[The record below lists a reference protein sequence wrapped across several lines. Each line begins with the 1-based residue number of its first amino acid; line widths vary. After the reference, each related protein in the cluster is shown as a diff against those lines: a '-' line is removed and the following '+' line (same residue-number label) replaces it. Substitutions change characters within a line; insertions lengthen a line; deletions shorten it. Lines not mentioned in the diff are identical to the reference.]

1 MAKRTI
7 LVDSARREL
16 EKHGTETFPMTVNH
30 DDLWS
35 FEGKNVPI
43 HWHNDLEINLIREGE
58 AVFQVYQK
66 SYRVRTGEGFL
77 LNRNVPHSCSSPG
90 NEHVRYSTILVR
102 PDFLYGDFGSDV
114 ERKCFQ
120 PFLQNSAIPCIY
132 LTGFDENGKEIL
144 QKLNQVEEAFDR
156 KRFCYELKIKGL
168 LCEAFAMILYGH
180 RQELTKEKMSKTLKA
195 GAIYT
200 RVNDQNTPREL
211 TANMEHTEYLWRK
224 RFGIDMTPSEKLMKL
239 LEDVGD
245 WSETRWDIDRHSYNI
260 HNPEYQI
267 NVLDSQDTYETLSY
281 FYDDE
286 RMLYAPL
293 KLNYLTTTLYE
304 TELWYMDMGR
314 CLIPKPEHKYDIEH
328 GVYYYYIEKDSLNG
342 KLLPLF
348 AYGKSQCCDRSGREV
363 PVLIFE
369 NKKMRTKFE
378 NWLEDNLFLKE
389 KYIADLENSA
399 IFQHIKRKEAKNGKS
414 TCGVLEVAVAFR
426 FYKKWIKQR
435 EEI

>member
-120 PFLQNSAIPCIY
+120 PFLQNSAIPCIH

-144 QKLNQVEEAFDR
+144 QKLNQVEKAFDR

-180 RQELTKEKMSKTLKA
+180 RQELTKFVPANLQELERLEKM
-195 GAIYT
+195 
-200 RVNDQNTPREL
+200 
-211 TANMEHTEYLWRK
+211 
-224 RFGIDMTPSEKLMKL
+224 
-239 LEDVGD
+239 
-245 WSETRWDIDRHSYNI
+245 
-260 HNPEYQI
+260 
-267 NVLDSQDTYETLSY
+267 
-281 FYDDE
+281 
-286 RMLYAPL
+286 
-293 KLNYLTTTLYE
+293 LNYLNMHF
-304 TELWYMDMGR
+304 TEV
-314 CLIPKPEHKYDIEH
+314 I
-328 GVYYYYIEKDSLNG
+328 SLQD
-342 KLLPLF
+342 LADQVHL
-348 AYGKSQCCDRSGREV
+348 SREV
-363 PVLIFE
+363 CCRFF
-369 NKKMRTKFE
+369 KKMTGKTITGYLEEYRT
-378 NWLEDNLFLKE
+378 N
-389 KYIADLENSA
+389 
-399 IFQHIKRKEAKNGKS
+399 KS
-414 TCGVLEVAVAFR
+414 FSLVQSGQYSMTQITEMVGFSNPSRFASAFR
-426 FYKKWIKQR
+426 KQFGCNPG
-435 EEI
+435 EYHSVKH

>member
-132 LTGFDENGKEIL
+132 LTGFGENGKEIL

-180 RQELTKEKMSKTLKA
+180 RQELTKFVSANLQELERLEKMLNYLNIHFTEVISLQDLADQVHLSREVCCRLFKKMTGKTITGYLEE
-195 GAIYT
+195 Y
-200 RVNDQNTPREL
+200 RVNKSFSLVQSGQYS
-211 TANMEHTEYLWRK
+211 MIQITEMVGFSNPSRFASAFRK
-224 RFGIDMTPSEKLMKL
+224 RFGCNPGEY
-239 LEDVGD
+239 
-245 WSETRWDIDRHSYNI
+245 HSVK
-260 HNPEYQI
+260 H
-267 NVLDSQDTYETLSY
+267 
-281 FYDDE
+281 
-286 RMLYAPL
+286 
-293 KLNYLTTTLYE
+293 
-304 TELWYMDMGR
+304 
-314 CLIPKPEHKYDIEH
+314 
-328 GVYYYYIEKDSLNG
+328 
-342 KLLPLF
+342 
-348 AYGKSQCCDRSGREV
+348 
-363 PVLIFE
+363 
-369 NKKMRTKFE
+369 
-378 NWLEDNLFLKE
+378 
-389 KYIADLENSA
+389 
-399 IFQHIKRKEAKNGKS
+399 
-414 TCGVLEVAVAFR
+414 
-426 FYKKWIKQR
+426 
-435 EEI
+435 

>member
-180 RQELTKEKMSKTLKA
+180 RQELTKFVPANLQELERLEKMLNYLNMHFTEVISLQDLADQVHLSREVCCRLFKKMTGKTITGYLEE
-195 GAIYT
+195 Y
-200 RVNDQNTPREL
+200 RVNKSFSLVQSGQYSMTQI
-211 TANMEHTEYLWRK
+211 TEMVGFSNPSRFASAFRK
-224 RFGIDMTPSEKLMKL
+224 RFGCNPGE
-239 LEDVGD
+239 
-245 WSETRWDIDRHSYNI
+245 YNS
-260 HNPEYQI
+260 
-267 NVLDSQDTYETLSY
+267 V
-281 FYDDE
+281 
-286 RMLYAPL
+286 
-293 KLNYLTTTLYE
+293 
-304 TELWYMDMGR
+304 
-314 CLIPKPEHKYDIEH
+314 
-328 GVYYYYIEKDSLNG
+328 
-342 KLLPLF
+342 
-348 AYGKSQCCDRSGREV
+348 
-363 PVLIFE
+363 
-369 NKKMRTKFE
+369 
-378 NWLEDNLFLKE
+378 
-389 KYIADLENSA
+389 
-399 IFQHIKRKEAKNGKS
+399 
-414 TCGVLEVAVAFR
+414 
-426 FYKKWIKQR
+426 KQ
-435 EEI
+435 

>member
-180 RQELTKEKMSKTLKA
+180 RQELTKFIPANLQELERLEKMLNYLNMHFTEVISLQDLADQVHLSREVCCRLFKKMTGKTITGYLEE
-195 GAIYT
+195 Y
-200 RVNDQNTPREL
+200 RVNKSFSLVQSGQYSMTQI
-211 TANMEHTEYLWRK
+211 TEMVGFSNPSRFASAFRK
-224 RFGIDMTPSEKLMKL
+224 RFGCNPGE
-239 LEDVGD
+239 
-245 WSETRWDIDRHSYNI
+245 YNSVK
-260 HNPEYQI
+260 H
-267 NVLDSQDTYETLSY
+267 
-281 FYDDE
+281 
-286 RMLYAPL
+286 
-293 KLNYLTTTLYE
+293 
-304 TELWYMDMGR
+304 
-314 CLIPKPEHKYDIEH
+314 
-328 GVYYYYIEKDSLNG
+328 
-342 KLLPLF
+342 
-348 AYGKSQCCDRSGREV
+348 
-363 PVLIFE
+363 
-369 NKKMRTKFE
+369 
-378 NWLEDNLFLKE
+378 
-389 KYIADLENSA
+389 
-399 IFQHIKRKEAKNGKS
+399 
-414 TCGVLEVAVAFR
+414 
-426 FYKKWIKQR
+426 
-435 EEI
+435 

>member
-16 EKHGTETFPMTVNH
+16 EKHGTENFPMTVNH

-156 KRFCYELKIKGL
+156 KQFCYELKIKGL

-180 RQELTKEKMSKTLKA
+180 RQELTKFVPANLQELERLEKMLNYLNMHFTEVISLQDLADQVHLSREVCCRLFKKMTGKTITGYLEE
-195 GAIYT
+195 Y
-200 RVNDQNTPREL
+200 RVNKSFSLVQSGQYSMTQI
-211 TANMEHTEYLWRK
+211 TEMVGFSNPSRFASAFRK
-224 RFGIDMTPSEKLMKL
+224 RFGCNPGE
-239 LEDVGD
+239 
-245 WSETRWDIDRHSYNI
+245 YNSVK
-260 HNPEYQI
+260 H
-267 NVLDSQDTYETLSY
+267 
-281 FYDDE
+281 
-286 RMLYAPL
+286 
-293 KLNYLTTTLYE
+293 
-304 TELWYMDMGR
+304 
-314 CLIPKPEHKYDIEH
+314 
-328 GVYYYYIEKDSLNG
+328 
-342 KLLPLF
+342 
-348 AYGKSQCCDRSGREV
+348 
-363 PVLIFE
+363 
-369 NKKMRTKFE
+369 
-378 NWLEDNLFLKE
+378 
-389 KYIADLENSA
+389 
-399 IFQHIKRKEAKNGKS
+399 
-414 TCGVLEVAVAFR
+414 
-426 FYKKWIKQR
+426 
-435 EEI
+435 

>member
-180 RQELTKEKMSKTLKA
+180 RQELTKFVPANLQELERLEKMLNYLNMHFTEVTSLQDLADQVHLSREVCCRLFKKMTGKTITGYLEE
-195 GAIYT
+195 Y
-200 RVNDQNTPREL
+200 RVNKSFSLVQSGQYSMTQI
-211 TANMEHTEYLWRK
+211 TEMVGFSNPSRFASAFRK
-224 RFGIDMTPSEKLMKL
+224 RFGCNPGE
-239 LEDVGD
+239 
-245 WSETRWDIDRHSYNI
+245 YNSVK
-260 HNPEYQI
+260 H
-267 NVLDSQDTYETLSY
+267 
-281 FYDDE
+281 
-286 RMLYAPL
+286 
-293 KLNYLTTTLYE
+293 
-304 TELWYMDMGR
+304 
-314 CLIPKPEHKYDIEH
+314 
-328 GVYYYYIEKDSLNG
+328 
-342 KLLPLF
+342 
-348 AYGKSQCCDRSGREV
+348 
-363 PVLIFE
+363 
-369 NKKMRTKFE
+369 
-378 NWLEDNLFLKE
+378 
-389 KYIADLENSA
+389 
-399 IFQHIKRKEAKNGKS
+399 
-414 TCGVLEVAVAFR
+414 
-426 FYKKWIKQR
+426 
-435 EEI
+435 

>member
-144 QKLNQVEEAFDR
+144 QKLNQVEEAFDW

-180 RQELTKEKMSKTLKA
+180 RQELTKFVPANLQELERLEKMLNYLNMHFTEVISLQDLADQVHLSREVCCRLFKKMTGKTITGYLEE
-195 GAIYT
+195 Y
-200 RVNDQNTPREL
+200 RVNKSFSLVQSGQYS
-211 TANMEHTEYLWRK
+211 MIQITEMVGFSNPSRFASAFRK
-224 RFGIDMTPSEKLMKL
+224 RFGCNPGEY
-239 LEDVGD
+239 
-245 WSETRWDIDRHSYNI
+245 HSVK
-260 HNPEYQI
+260 H
-267 NVLDSQDTYETLSY
+267 
-281 FYDDE
+281 
-286 RMLYAPL
+286 
-293 KLNYLTTTLYE
+293 
-304 TELWYMDMGR
+304 
-314 CLIPKPEHKYDIEH
+314 
-328 GVYYYYIEKDSLNG
+328 
-342 KLLPLF
+342 
-348 AYGKSQCCDRSGREV
+348 
-363 PVLIFE
+363 
-369 NKKMRTKFE
+369 
-378 NWLEDNLFLKE
+378 
-389 KYIADLENSA
+389 
-399 IFQHIKRKEAKNGKS
+399 
-414 TCGVLEVAVAFR
+414 
-426 FYKKWIKQR
+426 
-435 EEI
+435 

>member
-120 PFLQNSAIPCIY
+120 PFLQNSAMPCIY

-180 RQELTKEKMSKTLKA
+180 RQELTKFVPANLQELERLEKMLNYLNMHFTEVISLQDLADQVHLSREVCCRFFKKMTGKTITGYLEE
-195 GAIYT
+195 Y
-200 RVNDQNTPREL
+200 RVNKSFSLVQSGQYSMTQI
-211 TANMEHTEYLWRK
+211 TEMVGFSNPSRFASAFRK
-224 RFGIDMTPSEKLMKL
+224 RFGCNPGE
-239 LEDVGD
+239 
-245 WSETRWDIDRHSYNI
+245 YNSVK
-260 HNPEYQI
+260 H
-267 NVLDSQDTYETLSY
+267 
-281 FYDDE
+281 
-286 RMLYAPL
+286 
-293 KLNYLTTTLYE
+293 
-304 TELWYMDMGR
+304 
-314 CLIPKPEHKYDIEH
+314 
-328 GVYYYYIEKDSLNG
+328 
-342 KLLPLF
+342 
-348 AYGKSQCCDRSGREV
+348 
-363 PVLIFE
+363 
-369 NKKMRTKFE
+369 
-378 NWLEDNLFLKE
+378 
-389 KYIADLENSA
+389 
-399 IFQHIKRKEAKNGKS
+399 
-414 TCGVLEVAVAFR
+414 
-426 FYKKWIKQR
+426 
-435 EEI
+435 

>member
-132 LTGFDENGKEIL
+132 LAGFDENGKEIL

-180 RQELTKEKMSKTLKA
+180 RQELTKFVPANLQELERLEKMLNYLNMHFTEVISLQDLADQVHLSREVCCRLFKKMTGKTITGYLEE
-195 GAIYT
+195 Y
-200 RVNDQNTPREL
+200 RVNKSFSLVQSGQYSMTQI
-211 TANMEHTEYLWRK
+211 TEMVGFSNPSRFASAFRK
-224 RFGIDMTPSEKLMKL
+224 RFGCNPGE
-239 LEDVGD
+239 
-245 WSETRWDIDRHSYNI
+245 YNSVK
-260 HNPEYQI
+260 H
-267 NVLDSQDTYETLSY
+267 
-281 FYDDE
+281 
-286 RMLYAPL
+286 
-293 KLNYLTTTLYE
+293 
-304 TELWYMDMGR
+304 
-314 CLIPKPEHKYDIEH
+314 
-328 GVYYYYIEKDSLNG
+328 
-342 KLLPLF
+342 
-348 AYGKSQCCDRSGREV
+348 
-363 PVLIFE
+363 
-369 NKKMRTKFE
+369 
-378 NWLEDNLFLKE
+378 
-389 KYIADLENSA
+389 
-399 IFQHIKRKEAKNGKS
+399 
-414 TCGVLEVAVAFR
+414 
-426 FYKKWIKQR
+426 
-435 EEI
+435 

>member
-77 LNRNVPHSCSSPG
+77 MNRNVPHSCSSPG

-132 LTGFDENGKEIL
+132 LTGFYENGKEIL

-180 RQELTKEKMSKTLKA
+180 RQELTKFVPANLQELERLEKMLNYLNIHFTEVISLQDLADQVHLSREVCCRLFKKMTGKTITGYLEE
-195 GAIYT
+195 Y
-200 RVNDQNTPREL
+200 RVNKSFSLVQSGQYSMTQI
-211 TANMEHTEYLWRK
+211 TEMVGFSNPSRFASAFRK
-224 RFGIDMTPSEKLMKL
+224 RFGCNPGEY
-239 LEDVGD
+239 
-245 WSETRWDIDRHSYNI
+245 HSVK
-260 HNPEYQI
+260 H
-267 NVLDSQDTYETLSY
+267 
-281 FYDDE
+281 
-286 RMLYAPL
+286 
-293 KLNYLTTTLYE
+293 
-304 TELWYMDMGR
+304 
-314 CLIPKPEHKYDIEH
+314 
-328 GVYYYYIEKDSLNG
+328 
-342 KLLPLF
+342 
-348 AYGKSQCCDRSGREV
+348 
-363 PVLIFE
+363 
-369 NKKMRTKFE
+369 
-378 NWLEDNLFLKE
+378 
-389 KYIADLENSA
+389 
-399 IFQHIKRKEAKNGKS
+399 
-414 TCGVLEVAVAFR
+414 
-426 FYKKWIKQR
+426 
-435 EEI
+435 

>member
-16 EKHGTETFPMTVNH
+16 EKHGTENFPMTVNH

-58 AVFQVYQK
+58 AVFQVCQK

-180 RQELTKEKMSKTLKA
+180 RQELTKFVPANLQELERLEKMLNYLNMHFTEVISLQDLADQVHLSREVCCRLFKKMTGKTITGYLEE
-195 GAIYT
+195 Y
-200 RVNDQNTPREL
+200 RVNKSFSLVQSGQYSMTQI
-211 TANMEHTEYLWRK
+211 TEMVGFSNPSRFASAFRK
-224 RFGIDMTPSEKLMKL
+224 RFGCNPGE
-239 LEDVGD
+239 
-245 WSETRWDIDRHSYNI
+245 YNSVK
-260 HNPEYQI
+260 H
-267 NVLDSQDTYETLSY
+267 
-281 FYDDE
+281 
-286 RMLYAPL
+286 
-293 KLNYLTTTLYE
+293 
-304 TELWYMDMGR
+304 
-314 CLIPKPEHKYDIEH
+314 
-328 GVYYYYIEKDSLNG
+328 
-342 KLLPLF
+342 
-348 AYGKSQCCDRSGREV
+348 
-363 PVLIFE
+363 
-369 NKKMRTKFE
+369 
-378 NWLEDNLFLKE
+378 
-389 KYIADLENSA
+389 
-399 IFQHIKRKEAKNGKS
+399 
-414 TCGVLEVAVAFR
+414 
-426 FYKKWIKQR
+426 
-435 EEI
+435 

>member
-180 RQELTKEKMSKTLKA
+180 RQELTKFVPANLQELERLEKMLNYLNMHFIEVISLQDLADQVHLSREVCCRLFKKMTGKTITGYLEE
-195 GAIYT
+195 Y
-200 RVNDQNTPREL
+200 RVNKSFSLVQSGKYSMTQI
-211 TANMEHTEYLWRK
+211 TEMVGFSNPSRFASAFRK
-224 RFGIDMTPSEKLMKL
+224 RFGCNPGE
-239 LEDVGD
+239 
-245 WSETRWDIDRHSYNI
+245 YNSVK
-260 HNPEYQI
+260 H
-267 NVLDSQDTYETLSY
+267 
-281 FYDDE
+281 
-286 RMLYAPL
+286 
-293 KLNYLTTTLYE
+293 
-304 TELWYMDMGR
+304 
-314 CLIPKPEHKYDIEH
+314 
-328 GVYYYYIEKDSLNG
+328 
-342 KLLPLF
+342 
-348 AYGKSQCCDRSGREV
+348 
-363 PVLIFE
+363 
-369 NKKMRTKFE
+369 
-378 NWLEDNLFLKE
+378 
-389 KYIADLENSA
+389 
-399 IFQHIKRKEAKNGKS
+399 
-414 TCGVLEVAVAFR
+414 
-426 FYKKWIKQR
+426 
-435 EEI
+435 

>member
-90 NEHVRYSTILVR
+90 NEHIRYSTILVR

-180 RQELTKEKMSKTLKA
+180 RQELTKFVPANLQELERLEKMLNYLNMHFTEVISLQDLADQVHLSREVCCRLFKKMTGKTITGYLEE
-195 GAIYT
+195 Y
-200 RVNDQNTPREL
+200 RVNKSFSLVQSGQYSMTQI
-211 TANMEHTEYLWRK
+211 TEMVGFSNPSRFASAFRK
-224 RFGIDMTPSEKLMKL
+224 RFGCNPGE
-239 LEDVGD
+239 
-245 WSETRWDIDRHSYNI
+245 YNSVK
-260 HNPEYQI
+260 H
-267 NVLDSQDTYETLSY
+267 
-281 FYDDE
+281 
-286 RMLYAPL
+286 
-293 KLNYLTTTLYE
+293 
-304 TELWYMDMGR
+304 
-314 CLIPKPEHKYDIEH
+314 
-328 GVYYYYIEKDSLNG
+328 
-342 KLLPLF
+342 
-348 AYGKSQCCDRSGREV
+348 
-363 PVLIFE
+363 
-369 NKKMRTKFE
+369 
-378 NWLEDNLFLKE
+378 
-389 KYIADLENSA
+389 
-399 IFQHIKRKEAKNGKS
+399 
-414 TCGVLEVAVAFR
+414 
-426 FYKKWIKQR
+426 
-435 EEI
+435 

>member
-180 RQELTKEKMSKTLKA
+180 RQELTKFVPANLQELERLEKMLNYLNMHFTEVISLQDLADQVHLSREVCCRLFKKMTGKTITGYL
-195 GAIYT
+195 GEY
-200 RVNDQNTPREL
+200 RVNKSFSLVQSGQYSMTQI
-211 TANMEHTEYLWRK
+211 TEMVGFSNPSRFASAFRK
-224 RFGIDMTPSEKLMKL
+224 RFGCNPGE
-239 LEDVGD
+239 
-245 WSETRWDIDRHSYNI
+245 YNS
-260 HNPEYQI
+260 
-267 NVLDSQDTYETLSY
+267 V
-281 FYDDE
+281 
-286 RMLYAPL
+286 
-293 KLNYLTTTLYE
+293 
-304 TELWYMDMGR
+304 
-314 CLIPKPEHKYDIEH
+314 KY
-328 GVYYYYIEKDSLNG
+328 
-342 KLLPLF
+342 
-348 AYGKSQCCDRSGREV
+348 
-363 PVLIFE
+363 
-369 NKKMRTKFE
+369 
-378 NWLEDNLFLKE
+378 
-389 KYIADLENSA
+389 
-399 IFQHIKRKEAKNGKS
+399 
-414 TCGVLEVAVAFR
+414 
-426 FYKKWIKQR
+426 
-435 EEI
+435 

>member
-120 PFLQNSAIPCIY
+120 PFLQNSAIPCIH

-180 RQELTKEKMSKTLKA
+180 RQELTKFVPANLQELERLEKMLNYLNMHFTEVISLQDLADQVHLSREVCCRLFKKMTGKTITGYL
-195 GAIYT
+195 GEY
-200 RVNDQNTPREL
+200 RVNKSFSLVQSGQYSMTQI
-211 TANMEHTEYLWRK
+211 TEMVGFSNPSRFASAFRK
-224 RFGIDMTPSEKLMKL
+224 RFGCNPGE
-239 LEDVGD
+239 
-245 WSETRWDIDRHSYNI
+245 YNSVK
-260 HNPEYQI
+260 H
-267 NVLDSQDTYETLSY
+267 
-281 FYDDE
+281 
-286 RMLYAPL
+286 
-293 KLNYLTTTLYE
+293 
-304 TELWYMDMGR
+304 
-314 CLIPKPEHKYDIEH
+314 
-328 GVYYYYIEKDSLNG
+328 
-342 KLLPLF
+342 
-348 AYGKSQCCDRSGREV
+348 
-363 PVLIFE
+363 
-369 NKKMRTKFE
+369 
-378 NWLEDNLFLKE
+378 
-389 KYIADLENSA
+389 
-399 IFQHIKRKEAKNGKS
+399 
-414 TCGVLEVAVAFR
+414 
-426 FYKKWIKQR
+426 
-435 EEI
+435 

>member
-180 RQELTKEKMSKTLKA
+180 RQELTKFVPANLQELERLEKMLNYLNMHFTEVISLQDMADQVHLSREVCCRLFKKMTGKTITGYLEE
-195 GAIYT
+195 Y
-200 RVNDQNTPREL
+200 RVNKSFSLVQSGQYSMTQI
-211 TANMEHTEYLWRK
+211 TEMVGFSNPSRFASAFRK
-224 RFGIDMTPSEKLMKL
+224 RFGCNPGEY
-239 LEDVGD
+239 
-245 WSETRWDIDRHSYNI
+245 HSVK
-260 HNPEYQI
+260 H
-267 NVLDSQDTYETLSY
+267 
-281 FYDDE
+281 
-286 RMLYAPL
+286 
-293 KLNYLTTTLYE
+293 
-304 TELWYMDMGR
+304 
-314 CLIPKPEHKYDIEH
+314 
-328 GVYYYYIEKDSLNG
+328 
-342 KLLPLF
+342 
-348 AYGKSQCCDRSGREV
+348 
-363 PVLIFE
+363 
-369 NKKMRTKFE
+369 
-378 NWLEDNLFLKE
+378 
-389 KYIADLENSA
+389 
-399 IFQHIKRKEAKNGKS
+399 
-414 TCGVLEVAVAFR
+414 
-426 FYKKWIKQR
+426 
-435 EEI
+435 

>member
-168 LCEAFAMILYGH
+168 LCEAFAMIHYGH
-180 RQELTKEKMSKTLKA
+180 RQELTKFVPANLQELERLEKMLNYLNMHFTEVISLQDLADQVHLSREVCCRLFKKMTGKTITGYLEE
-195 GAIYT
+195 Y
-200 RVNDQNTPREL
+200 RVNKSFSLVQSGQYS
-211 TANMEHTEYLWRK
+211 MIQITEMVGFSNPSRFASAFRK
-224 RFGIDMTPSEKLMKL
+224 RFGCNPGEY
-239 LEDVGD
+239 
-245 WSETRWDIDRHSYNI
+245 HSVK
-260 HNPEYQI
+260 H
-267 NVLDSQDTYETLSY
+267 
-281 FYDDE
+281 
-286 RMLYAPL
+286 
-293 KLNYLTTTLYE
+293 
-304 TELWYMDMGR
+304 
-314 CLIPKPEHKYDIEH
+314 
-328 GVYYYYIEKDSLNG
+328 
-342 KLLPLF
+342 
-348 AYGKSQCCDRSGREV
+348 
-363 PVLIFE
+363 
-369 NKKMRTKFE
+369 
-378 NWLEDNLFLKE
+378 
-389 KYIADLENSA
+389 
-399 IFQHIKRKEAKNGKS
+399 
-414 TCGVLEVAVAFR
+414 
-426 FYKKWIKQR
+426 
-435 EEI
+435 

>member
-120 PFLQNSAIPCIY
+120 PFLQNSAIPCIH

-168 LCEAFAMILYGH
+168 LCEAFAMILYGY
-180 RQELTKEKMSKTLKA
+180 RQELTKFVPANLQELERLEKMLNYLNMHFTEVISLQDLADQVHLSREVCCRLFKKMTGKTITGYLEE
-195 GAIYT
+195 Y
-200 RVNDQNTPREL
+200 RVNKSFSLVQSGQYS
-211 TANMEHTEYLWRK
+211 MIQITEMVGFSNPSRFASAFRK
-224 RFGIDMTPSEKLMKL
+224 RFGCNPGE
-239 LEDVGD
+239 
-245 WSETRWDIDRHSYNI
+245 YNSVK
-260 HNPEYQI
+260 H
-267 NVLDSQDTYETLSY
+267 
-281 FYDDE
+281 
-286 RMLYAPL
+286 
-293 KLNYLTTTLYE
+293 
-304 TELWYMDMGR
+304 
-314 CLIPKPEHKYDIEH
+314 
-328 GVYYYYIEKDSLNG
+328 
-342 KLLPLF
+342 
-348 AYGKSQCCDRSGREV
+348 
-363 PVLIFE
+363 
-369 NKKMRTKFE
+369 
-378 NWLEDNLFLKE
+378 
-389 KYIADLENSA
+389 
-399 IFQHIKRKEAKNGKS
+399 
-414 TCGVLEVAVAFR
+414 
-426 FYKKWIKQR
+426 
-435 EEI
+435 

>member
-180 RQELTKEKMSKTLKA
+180 RQELTKFVPANLQELERLEKMLNYLNMHFTEVISLQDLADQVHLSREVCCRLFKKMTGKTITGYLEE
-195 GAIYT
+195 Y
-200 RVNDQNTPREL
+200 RVNKSFSLVQSGQYS
-211 TANMEHTEYLWRK
+211 MIQITEMVGFSNPSRFASAFRK
-224 RFGIDMTPSEKLMKL
+224 RFGCNPGE
-239 LEDVGD
+239 
-245 WSETRWDIDRHSYNI
+245 YNSVK
-260 HNPEYQI
+260 H
-267 NVLDSQDTYETLSY
+267 
-281 FYDDE
+281 
-286 RMLYAPL
+286 
-293 KLNYLTTTLYE
+293 
-304 TELWYMDMGR
+304 
-314 CLIPKPEHKYDIEH
+314 
-328 GVYYYYIEKDSLNG
+328 
-342 KLLPLF
+342 
-348 AYGKSQCCDRSGREV
+348 
-363 PVLIFE
+363 
-369 NKKMRTKFE
+369 
-378 NWLEDNLFLKE
+378 
-389 KYIADLENSA
+389 
-399 IFQHIKRKEAKNGKS
+399 
-414 TCGVLEVAVAFR
+414 
-426 FYKKWIKQR
+426 
-435 EEI
+435 

>member
-180 RQELTKEKMSKTLKA
+180 RQELTKFVPANLQELERLEKM
-195 GAIYT
+195 
-200 RVNDQNTPREL
+200 
-211 TANMEHTEYLWRK
+211 
-224 RFGIDMTPSEKLMKL
+224 
-239 LEDVGD
+239 
-245 WSETRWDIDRHSYNI
+245 
-260 HNPEYQI
+260 
-267 NVLDSQDTYETLSY
+267 
-281 FYDDE
+281 
-286 RMLYAPL
+286 
-293 KLNYLTTTLYE
+293 LNYLNMHF
-304 TELWYMDMGR
+304 TEV
-314 CLIPKPEHKYDIEH
+314 I
-328 GVYYYYIEKDSLNG
+328 SLQD
-342 KLLPLF
+342 LADQVHL
-348 AYGKSQCCDRSGREV
+348 SREV
-363 PVLIFE
+363 CCRLF
-369 NKKMRTKFE
+369 KKMTGKTITGY
-378 NWLEDNLFLKE
+378 LEEYRVN
-389 KYIADLENSA
+389 
-399 IFQHIKRKEAKNGKS
+399 KS
-414 TCGVLEVAVAFR
+414 FSLVQSGQYSMTQITEMVGFSNPSRFASAFR
-426 FYKKWIKQR
+426 KQFGCNPG
-435 EEI
+435 EYNSVKY

>member
-180 RQELTKEKMSKTLKA
+180 RQELTKFVPANLQELERLEKMLNYLNIHFTEVISLQDLADQVHLSREVCCRLFKKMTGKTITGYLEE
-195 GAIYT
+195 Y
-200 RVNDQNTPREL
+200 RVNKSFSLVQSGQYSMTQI
-211 TANMEHTEYLWRK
+211 TEMVGFSNPSRFASAFRK
-224 RFGIDMTPSEKLMKL
+224 RFGCNPGE
-239 LEDVGD
+239 
-245 WSETRWDIDRHSYNI
+245 YNS
-260 HNPEYQI
+260 
-267 NVLDSQDTYETLSY
+267 V
-281 FYDDE
+281 
-286 RMLYAPL
+286 
-293 KLNYLTTTLYE
+293 
-304 TELWYMDMGR
+304 
-314 CLIPKPEHKYDIEH
+314 KY
-328 GVYYYYIEKDSLNG
+328 
-342 KLLPLF
+342 
-348 AYGKSQCCDRSGREV
+348 
-363 PVLIFE
+363 
-369 NKKMRTKFE
+369 
-378 NWLEDNLFLKE
+378 
-389 KYIADLENSA
+389 
-399 IFQHIKRKEAKNGKS
+399 
-414 TCGVLEVAVAFR
+414 
-426 FYKKWIKQR
+426 
-435 EEI
+435 

>member
-156 KRFCYELKIKGL
+156 KRFCYELKIKGP

-180 RQELTKEKMSKTLKA
+180 RQELTKFVPANLQELERLEKMLNYLNMHFTEVISLQDLADQVHLSREVCCRLFKKMTGKTITGYLEE
-195 GAIYT
+195 Y
-200 RVNDQNTPREL
+200 RVNKSFSLVQSGQYSMTQI
-211 TANMEHTEYLWRK
+211 TEMVGFSNPSRFASAFRK
-224 RFGIDMTPSEKLMKL
+224 RFGCNPGEY
-239 LEDVGD
+239 
-245 WSETRWDIDRHSYNI
+245 HSVK
-260 HNPEYQI
+260 H
-267 NVLDSQDTYETLSY
+267 
-281 FYDDE
+281 
-286 RMLYAPL
+286 
-293 KLNYLTTTLYE
+293 
-304 TELWYMDMGR
+304 
-314 CLIPKPEHKYDIEH
+314 
-328 GVYYYYIEKDSLNG
+328 
-342 KLLPLF
+342 
-348 AYGKSQCCDRSGREV
+348 
-363 PVLIFE
+363 
-369 NKKMRTKFE
+369 
-378 NWLEDNLFLKE
+378 
-389 KYIADLENSA
+389 
-399 IFQHIKRKEAKNGKS
+399 
-414 TCGVLEVAVAFR
+414 
-426 FYKKWIKQR
+426 
-435 EEI
+435 

>member
-77 LNRNVPHSCSSPG
+77 LNRNVPHSCSSPR

-120 PFLQNSAIPCIY
+120 PFLQNSAIPCIH

-144 QKLNQVEEAFDR
+144 WKLNQVEEAFDR

-180 RQELTKEKMSKTLKA
+180 RQELTKFVPANLQELERLEKMLNYLNMHFTEVISLQDLADQVHLSREVCCRLFKKMTGKTITGYLEE
-195 GAIYT
+195 Y
-200 RVNDQNTPREL
+200 RVNKSFSLVQSGQYSMTQI
-211 TANMEHTEYLWRK
+211 TEMVGFSNPSRFASAFRK
-224 RFGIDMTPSEKLMKL
+224 RFGCNPGE
-239 LEDVGD
+239 
-245 WSETRWDIDRHSYNI
+245 YNSVK
-260 HNPEYQI
+260 H
-267 NVLDSQDTYETLSY
+267 
-281 FYDDE
+281 
-286 RMLYAPL
+286 
-293 KLNYLTTTLYE
+293 
-304 TELWYMDMGR
+304 
-314 CLIPKPEHKYDIEH
+314 
-328 GVYYYYIEKDSLNG
+328 
-342 KLLPLF
+342 
-348 AYGKSQCCDRSGREV
+348 
-363 PVLIFE
+363 
-369 NKKMRTKFE
+369 
-378 NWLEDNLFLKE
+378 
-389 KYIADLENSA
+389 
-399 IFQHIKRKEAKNGKS
+399 
-414 TCGVLEVAVAFR
+414 
-426 FYKKWIKQR
+426 
-435 EEI
+435 

>member
-120 PFLQNSAIPCIY
+120 PFLQNSAIPCIH

-180 RQELTKEKMSKTLKA
+180 RQELTKFVPANLQELERLEKMLNYLNMHFTEVISLQDLADQVHLSREVCCRLFKKMTGKTITGYLEE
-195 GAIYT
+195 Y
-200 RVNDQNTPREL
+200 RVNKSFSLVQSGQYSMTQI
-211 TANMEHTEYLWRK
+211 TEMVGFSNPSRFASAFRK
-224 RFGIDMTPSEKLMKL
+224 RFGCNPGE
-239 LEDVGD
+239 
-245 WSETRWDIDRHSYNI
+245 YNS
-260 HNPEYQI
+260 
-267 NVLDSQDTYETLSY
+267 V
-281 FYDDE
+281 
-286 RMLYAPL
+286 
-293 KLNYLTTTLYE
+293 
-304 TELWYMDMGR
+304 
-314 CLIPKPEHKYDIEH
+314 
-328 GVYYYYIEKDSLNG
+328 
-342 KLLPLF
+342 
-348 AYGKSQCCDRSGREV
+348 
-363 PVLIFE
+363 
-369 NKKMRTKFE
+369 
-378 NWLEDNLFLKE
+378 
-389 KYIADLENSA
+389 
-399 IFQHIKRKEAKNGKS
+399 KN
-414 TCGVLEVAVAFR
+414 
-426 FYKKWIKQR
+426 
-435 EEI
+435 

>member
-180 RQELTKEKMSKTLKA
+180 RQELTKFVPENLQELERLEKMLNYLNMHFTEVISLQDLADQVHLSREVCCRLFKKMTGKTITGYLEE
-195 GAIYT
+195 Y
-200 RVNDQNTPREL
+200 RVNKSFSLVQSGQYSMTQI
-211 TANMEHTEYLWRK
+211 TEMVGFSNPSRFASAFRK
-224 RFGIDMTPSEKLMKL
+224 RFGCNPGE
-239 LEDVGD
+239 
-245 WSETRWDIDRHSYNI
+245 YNSVK
-260 HNPEYQI
+260 H
-267 NVLDSQDTYETLSY
+267 
-281 FYDDE
+281 
-286 RMLYAPL
+286 
-293 KLNYLTTTLYE
+293 
-304 TELWYMDMGR
+304 
-314 CLIPKPEHKYDIEH
+314 
-328 GVYYYYIEKDSLNG
+328 
-342 KLLPLF
+342 
-348 AYGKSQCCDRSGREV
+348 
-363 PVLIFE
+363 
-369 NKKMRTKFE
+369 
-378 NWLEDNLFLKE
+378 
-389 KYIADLENSA
+389 
-399 IFQHIKRKEAKNGKS
+399 
-414 TCGVLEVAVAFR
+414 
-426 FYKKWIKQR
+426 
-435 EEI
+435 

>member
-180 RQELTKEKMSKTLKA
+180 RQELTKFVPANLQELEHLEEMLNYLNMHFTEVISLQDLADQVHLSREVCCRLFKKMTGKTITGYLEE
-195 GAIYT
+195 Y
-200 RVNDQNTPREL
+200 RVNKSFSLVQSGQYSMTQI
-211 TANMEHTEYLWRK
+211 TEMVGFSNPSRFASAFRK
-224 RFGIDMTPSEKLMKL
+224 RFGCNPGE
-239 LEDVGD
+239 
-245 WSETRWDIDRHSYNI
+245 YNSVK
-260 HNPEYQI
+260 H
-267 NVLDSQDTYETLSY
+267 
-281 FYDDE
+281 
-286 RMLYAPL
+286 
-293 KLNYLTTTLYE
+293 
-304 TELWYMDMGR
+304 
-314 CLIPKPEHKYDIEH
+314 
-328 GVYYYYIEKDSLNG
+328 
-342 KLLPLF
+342 
-348 AYGKSQCCDRSGREV
+348 
-363 PVLIFE
+363 
-369 NKKMRTKFE
+369 
-378 NWLEDNLFLKE
+378 
-389 KYIADLENSA
+389 
-399 IFQHIKRKEAKNGKS
+399 
-414 TCGVLEVAVAFR
+414 
-426 FYKKWIKQR
+426 
-435 EEI
+435 

>member
-144 QKLNQVEEAFDR
+144 QKLNLVEEAFDR

-180 RQELTKEKMSKTLKA
+180 RQELTKFVPANLQELERLEKMLNYLNMHFTEVISLQDLADQVHLSREVCCRLFKKMTGKTITGYLEE
-195 GAIYT
+195 Y
-200 RVNDQNTPREL
+200 RVNKSFSLVQSGQYSMTQI
-211 TANMEHTEYLWRK
+211 TEMVGFSNPSRFASAFRK
-224 RFGIDMTPSEKLMKL
+224 RFGCNPGE
-239 LEDVGD
+239 
-245 WSETRWDIDRHSYNI
+245 YNSVK
-260 HNPEYQI
+260 H
-267 NVLDSQDTYETLSY
+267 
-281 FYDDE
+281 
-286 RMLYAPL
+286 
-293 KLNYLTTTLYE
+293 
-304 TELWYMDMGR
+304 
-314 CLIPKPEHKYDIEH
+314 
-328 GVYYYYIEKDSLNG
+328 
-342 KLLPLF
+342 
-348 AYGKSQCCDRSGREV
+348 
-363 PVLIFE
+363 
-369 NKKMRTKFE
+369 
-378 NWLEDNLFLKE
+378 
-389 KYIADLENSA
+389 
-399 IFQHIKRKEAKNGKS
+399 
-414 TCGVLEVAVAFR
+414 
-426 FYKKWIKQR
+426 
-435 EEI
+435 

>member
-180 RQELTKEKMSKTLKA
+180 RQELTKFVPANLQELERLEKM
-195 GAIYT
+195 
-200 RVNDQNTPREL
+200 
-211 TANMEHTEYLWRK
+211 
-224 RFGIDMTPSEKLMKL
+224 
-239 LEDVGD
+239 
-245 WSETRWDIDRHSYNI
+245 
-260 HNPEYQI
+260 
-267 NVLDSQDTYETLSY
+267 
-281 FYDDE
+281 
-286 RMLYAPL
+286 
-293 KLNYLTTTLYE
+293 LNYLNIHF
-304 TELWYMDMGR
+304 TEV
-314 CLIPKPEHKYDIEH
+314 I
-328 GVYYYYIEKDSLNG
+328 SLQD
-342 KLLPLF
+342 LADQVHL
-348 AYGKSQCCDRSGREV
+348 SREV
-363 PVLIFE
+363 CCRLF
-369 NKKMRTKFE
+369 KKMTGKTITGY
-378 NWLEDNLFLKE
+378 LEEYRVN
-389 KYIADLENSA
+389 
-399 IFQHIKRKEAKNGKS
+399 KS
-414 TCGVLEVAVAFR
+414 FSLVQSGQYSMTQITEMVGFSNPSRFASAFR
-426 FYKKWIKQR
+426 NRFGCNPGEYNSVKH
-435 EEI
+435 

>member
-16 EKHGTETFPMTVNH
+16 EKHGTENFPMTVNH

-180 RQELTKEKMSKTLKA
+180 RQELTKFVPANLQELERLEKMLNYLNMHFTEVISLQDLADQVHLSREVCCRLFKKMTGKTITGYLEE
-195 GAIYT
+195 Y
-200 RVNDQNTPREL
+200 RVNKSFSLVQSGQYSMTQI
-211 TANMEHTEYLWRK
+211 TEMVGFSNPSRFASAFRK
-224 RFGIDMTPSEKLMKL
+224 RFGCNSGE
-239 LEDVGD
+239 
-245 WSETRWDIDRHSYNI
+245 YNSVK
-260 HNPEYQI
+260 H
-267 NVLDSQDTYETLSY
+267 
-281 FYDDE
+281 
-286 RMLYAPL
+286 
-293 KLNYLTTTLYE
+293 
-304 TELWYMDMGR
+304 
-314 CLIPKPEHKYDIEH
+314 
-328 GVYYYYIEKDSLNG
+328 
-342 KLLPLF
+342 
-348 AYGKSQCCDRSGREV
+348 
-363 PVLIFE
+363 
-369 NKKMRTKFE
+369 
-378 NWLEDNLFLKE
+378 
-389 KYIADLENSA
+389 
-399 IFQHIKRKEAKNGKS
+399 
-414 TCGVLEVAVAFR
+414 
-426 FYKKWIKQR
+426 
-435 EEI
+435 

>member
-66 SYRVRTGEGFL
+66 SCRVRTGEGFL

-120 PFLQNSAIPCIY
+120 PFLQNSAIPCIH

-180 RQELTKEKMSKTLKA
+180 RQELTKFVPANLQELERLEKMLNYLNMHFTEVISLQDLADQVHLSREVCCRLFKKMTGKTITGYLEE
-195 GAIYT
+195 Y
-200 RVNDQNTPREL
+200 RVNKSFSLVQSGQYSMTQI
-211 TANMEHTEYLWRK
+211 TEMVGFSNPSRFASAFRK
-224 RFGIDMTPSEKLMKL
+224 RFGCNPGE
-239 LEDVGD
+239 
-245 WSETRWDIDRHSYNI
+245 YNSVK
-260 HNPEYQI
+260 H
-267 NVLDSQDTYETLSY
+267 
-281 FYDDE
+281 
-286 RMLYAPL
+286 
-293 KLNYLTTTLYE
+293 
-304 TELWYMDMGR
+304 
-314 CLIPKPEHKYDIEH
+314 
-328 GVYYYYIEKDSLNG
+328 
-342 KLLPLF
+342 
-348 AYGKSQCCDRSGREV
+348 
-363 PVLIFE
+363 
-369 NKKMRTKFE
+369 
-378 NWLEDNLFLKE
+378 
-389 KYIADLENSA
+389 
-399 IFQHIKRKEAKNGKS
+399 
-414 TCGVLEVAVAFR
+414 
-426 FYKKWIKQR
+426 
-435 EEI
+435 

>member
-43 HWHNDLEINLIREGE
+43 HWHNDLEINIIREGE

-120 PFLQNSAIPCIY
+120 PFLQNSAIPCIH

-180 RQELTKEKMSKTLKA
+180 RQELTKFVPANLQELERLEKMLNYLNMHFTEVISLQDLADQVHLSREVCCRLFKKMTGKTITGYLEE
-195 GAIYT
+195 Y
-200 RVNDQNTPREL
+200 RVNKSFSLVQSGQYSMTQI
-211 TANMEHTEYLWRK
+211 TEMVGFSNPSRFASAFRK
-224 RFGIDMTPSEKLMKL
+224 RFGCNPGE
-239 LEDVGD
+239 
-245 WSETRWDIDRHSYNI
+245 YNSVK
-260 HNPEYQI
+260 H
-267 NVLDSQDTYETLSY
+267 
-281 FYDDE
+281 
-286 RMLYAPL
+286 
-293 KLNYLTTTLYE
+293 
-304 TELWYMDMGR
+304 
-314 CLIPKPEHKYDIEH
+314 
-328 GVYYYYIEKDSLNG
+328 
-342 KLLPLF
+342 
-348 AYGKSQCCDRSGREV
+348 
-363 PVLIFE
+363 
-369 NKKMRTKFE
+369 
-378 NWLEDNLFLKE
+378 
-389 KYIADLENSA
+389 
-399 IFQHIKRKEAKNGKS
+399 
-414 TCGVLEVAVAFR
+414 
-426 FYKKWIKQR
+426 
-435 EEI
+435 

>member
-132 LTGFDENGKEIL
+132 LAGFDENGKEIL
-144 QKLNQVEEAFDR
+144 QKLNQVEEAFDQ

-180 RQELTKEKMSKTLKA
+180 RQELTKFVPANLQELERLEKMLNYLNMHFTEVISLQDLADQVHLSREVCCRLFKKMTGKTITGYLEE
-195 GAIYT
+195 Y
-200 RVNDQNTPREL
+200 RVNKSFSLVQSGQYSMTQI
-211 TANMEHTEYLWRK
+211 TEMVGFSNPSRFASAFRK
-224 RFGIDMTPSEKLMKL
+224 RFGCNPGE
-239 LEDVGD
+239 
-245 WSETRWDIDRHSYNI
+245 YNSVK
-260 HNPEYQI
+260 H
-267 NVLDSQDTYETLSY
+267 
-281 FYDDE
+281 
-286 RMLYAPL
+286 
-293 KLNYLTTTLYE
+293 
-304 TELWYMDMGR
+304 
-314 CLIPKPEHKYDIEH
+314 
-328 GVYYYYIEKDSLNG
+328 
-342 KLLPLF
+342 
-348 AYGKSQCCDRSGREV
+348 
-363 PVLIFE
+363 
-369 NKKMRTKFE
+369 
-378 NWLEDNLFLKE
+378 
-389 KYIADLENSA
+389 
-399 IFQHIKRKEAKNGKS
+399 
-414 TCGVLEVAVAFR
+414 
-426 FYKKWIKQR
+426 
-435 EEI
+435 

>member
-66 SYRVRTGEGFL
+66 SYRVRTGDGFL

-120 PFLQNSAIPCIY
+120 PFLQNSAIPCIH

-180 RQELTKEKMSKTLKA
+180 RQELTKFVPANLQELERLEKMLNYLNMHFTEVISLQDLADQVHLSREVCCRLFKKMTGKTITGYLEE
-195 GAIYT
+195 Y
-200 RVNDQNTPREL
+200 RVNKSFSLVQSGQYSMTQI
-211 TANMEHTEYLWRK
+211 TEMVGFSNPSRFASAFRK
-224 RFGIDMTPSEKLMKL
+224 RFGCNPGE
-239 LEDVGD
+239 
-245 WSETRWDIDRHSYNI
+245 YNSVK
-260 HNPEYQI
+260 H
-267 NVLDSQDTYETLSY
+267 
-281 FYDDE
+281 
-286 RMLYAPL
+286 
-293 KLNYLTTTLYE
+293 
-304 TELWYMDMGR
+304 
-314 CLIPKPEHKYDIEH
+314 
-328 GVYYYYIEKDSLNG
+328 
-342 KLLPLF
+342 
-348 AYGKSQCCDRSGREV
+348 
-363 PVLIFE
+363 
-369 NKKMRTKFE
+369 
-378 NWLEDNLFLKE
+378 
-389 KYIADLENSA
+389 
-399 IFQHIKRKEAKNGKS
+399 
-414 TCGVLEVAVAFR
+414 
-426 FYKKWIKQR
+426 
-435 EEI
+435 

>member
-144 QKLNQVEEAFDR
+144 QKLNQLEEAFDR

-180 RQELTKEKMSKTLKA
+180 RQELTKFVPANLQELERLEKMLNYLNMHFTEVISLQDLADQVHLSREVCCRLFKKMTGKTITGYLEE
-195 GAIYT
+195 Y
-200 RVNDQNTPREL
+200 RVNKSFSLVQSGQYSMTQI
-211 TANMEHTEYLWRK
+211 TEMVGFSNPSRFASAFRK
-224 RFGIDMTPSEKLMKL
+224 RFGCNPGE
-239 LEDVGD
+239 
-245 WSETRWDIDRHSYNI
+245 YNSVK
-260 HNPEYQI
+260 H
-267 NVLDSQDTYETLSY
+267 
-281 FYDDE
+281 
-286 RMLYAPL
+286 
-293 KLNYLTTTLYE
+293 
-304 TELWYMDMGR
+304 
-314 CLIPKPEHKYDIEH
+314 
-328 GVYYYYIEKDSLNG
+328 
-342 KLLPLF
+342 
-348 AYGKSQCCDRSGREV
+348 
-363 PVLIFE
+363 
-369 NKKMRTKFE
+369 
-378 NWLEDNLFLKE
+378 
-389 KYIADLENSA
+389 
-399 IFQHIKRKEAKNGKS
+399 
-414 TCGVLEVAVAFR
+414 
-426 FYKKWIKQR
+426 
-435 EEI
+435 

>member
-58 AVFQVYQK
+58 AIFQVYQK

-120 PFLQNSAIPCIY
+120 PFLQNSAIPCIH

-180 RQELTKEKMSKTLKA
+180 RQELTKFVPANLQELERLEKMLNYLNMHFTEVISLQDLADQVHLSREVCCRLFKKMTGKTITGYLEE
-195 GAIYT
+195 Y
-200 RVNDQNTPREL
+200 RVNKSFSLVQSGQYS
-211 TANMEHTEYLWRK
+211 MIQITEMVGFSNPSRFASAFRK
-224 RFGIDMTPSEKLMKL
+224 RFGCNPGE
-239 LEDVGD
+239 
-245 WSETRWDIDRHSYNI
+245 YNSVK
-260 HNPEYQI
+260 H
-267 NVLDSQDTYETLSY
+267 
-281 FYDDE
+281 
-286 RMLYAPL
+286 
-293 KLNYLTTTLYE
+293 
-304 TELWYMDMGR
+304 
-314 CLIPKPEHKYDIEH
+314 
-328 GVYYYYIEKDSLNG
+328 
-342 KLLPLF
+342 
-348 AYGKSQCCDRSGREV
+348 
-363 PVLIFE
+363 
-369 NKKMRTKFE
+369 
-378 NWLEDNLFLKE
+378 
-389 KYIADLENSA
+389 
-399 IFQHIKRKEAKNGKS
+399 
-414 TCGVLEVAVAFR
+414 
-426 FYKKWIKQR
+426 
-435 EEI
+435 

>member
-16 EKHGTETFPMTVNH
+16 EKHGTENFPMTVNH

-180 RQELTKEKMSKTLKA
+180 RQELTKFVPANLQELERLEKMLNYLNMHFTEVISLQDLADQVHLSREVCCRLFKKMTGKTITGYLEE
-195 GAIYT
+195 Y
-200 RVNDQNTPREL
+200 RVNKSFSLVQSGQYSMTQI
-211 TANMEHTEYLWRK
+211 TEMVGFSNPSRFASAFRK
-224 RFGIDMTPSEKLMKL
+224 RFGCNPGEY
-239 LEDVGD
+239 
-245 WSETRWDIDRHSYNI
+245 HSVK
-260 HNPEYQI
+260 H
-267 NVLDSQDTYETLSY
+267 
-281 FYDDE
+281 
-286 RMLYAPL
+286 
-293 KLNYLTTTLYE
+293 
-304 TELWYMDMGR
+304 
-314 CLIPKPEHKYDIEH
+314 
-328 GVYYYYIEKDSLNG
+328 
-342 KLLPLF
+342 
-348 AYGKSQCCDRSGREV
+348 
-363 PVLIFE
+363 
-369 NKKMRTKFE
+369 
-378 NWLEDNLFLKE
+378 
-389 KYIADLENSA
+389 
-399 IFQHIKRKEAKNGKS
+399 
-414 TCGVLEVAVAFR
+414 
-426 FYKKWIKQR
+426 
-435 EEI
+435 